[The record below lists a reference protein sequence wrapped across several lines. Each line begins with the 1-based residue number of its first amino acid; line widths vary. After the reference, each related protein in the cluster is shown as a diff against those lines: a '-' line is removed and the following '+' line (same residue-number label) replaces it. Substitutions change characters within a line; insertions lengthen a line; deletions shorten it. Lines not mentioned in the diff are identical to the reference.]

1 MGVHLQLSTPVSN
14 QSAPG
19 PSTPALKKRCLQCG
33 KSILL
38 SEMRCH
44 VAKHILKGDL
54 AGVNTCGFCG
64 NDTCSVTLKKTS
76 KKGNQQFFGIDQCD
90 CRYFYKYGKAKKF
103 NKKNN
108 PCTNRIERRVM
119 LNCLS
124 NVWTYNFEHHFNDKH
139 DGQEFPP
146 VMVIGDAKKKF
157 ILE

>member
-1 MGVHLQLSTPVSN
+1 MVGDACLPIKPSIELNPPDGMTKYYFDMGLLQDMGVHLQLSTPASN

-54 AGVNTCGFCG
+54 ADVNTCGFCG
-64 NDTCSVTLKKTS
+64 NDTCSVTLKKTW

-103 NKKNN
+103 NKKNQQN
-108 PCTNRIERRVM
+108 
-119 LNCLS
+119 
-124 NVWTYNFEHHFNDKH
+124 
-139 DGQEFPP
+139 
-146 VMVIGDAKKKF
+146 
-157 ILE
+157 